1 LIKTLDSNIYNIRD
15 AYQQTTGGFLNT
27 DKSLKYTNEYLKNVL
42 EDNDSINEIDSDLQ
56 AILEKMD

>member
-1 LIKTLDSNIYNIRD
+1 VALALTSK
-15 AYQQTTGGFLNT
+15 TTGGFLNT